1 MPKVYRKKQA
11 LRRKRV
17 VRRRRSGYKSNNI
30 VKRSLNPIAQNYVCK
45 LKYAT
50 SVITDNNGQYV
61 MNLNSL
67 YDPEQSGVGHQPYGY
82 DQLATLYNRYRVI
95 GASWNVV
102 CMKQSSAFCLS
113 ALPANESTP
122 AITSGAQMR
131 ENPRAKFVYQNPGG
145 VIKMVKGY
153 TSIPSLIGRTKAQY
167 MADDRFQVDVL
178 ANPQEYARLN
188 ILVNGPTD
196 TPLAGEAIQITIE
209 YTAEFF
215 DLKQIGQS

>member
-17 VRRRRSGYKSNNI
+17 VRRRRGYKSNNI
-30 VKRSLNPIAQNYVCK
+30 VTRSLNPVSQNYVCK

-50 SVITDNNGQYV
+50 SVITDFNGQFCI
-61 MNLNSL
+61 NLNSL
-67 YDPEQSGVGHQPYGY
+67 YDPEQTGVGHQPYGY

-95 GASWNVV
+95 GASWSVV
-102 CMKQSSAFCLS
+102 CMKQTSAICLS

-131 ENPRAKFVYQNPGG
+131 ENPRAKFVYQNPGSPLK
-145 VIKMVKGY
+145 IVKGY

-167 MADDRFQVDVL
+167 MADDRFQADVNS
-178 ANPQEYARLN
+178 NPQEFARLN

-196 TPLAGEAIQITIE
+196 TPLNGEPLQITVE